1 MTSDSRTA
9 RRNVLG
15 VRLEEEIQAQ
25 KIALESRV
33 KQSGLYA
40 HEVAEFEIAWKA
52 YRDLHGRIGIEDDFG
67 SLTTSESRNL
77 VRRVRLRD
85 GVQAVV
91 KVVGNTREPGEGE
104 VLKGWHHSGLP
115 CVEPINW
122 GYQRVLV
129 GDGDATA
136 AFLLTNHVPNS
147 PDAHELQNAADQ
159 VGDLTVW
166 LQQFHRCDVR
176 PNTVRTWMQRLAPH
190 LQEVLPVIRR
200 NELTEP
206 TAWKRKL
213 GWLSECGR
221 AIVHGDPA
229 PSNIVIGSSG
239 RILLDPPGAIMAMR
253 EADMAQVCWHWGD
266 KTEPWNAITSAC
278 NADSTLN
285 PEAIA
290 AFLGFNY
297 LIAAGYVLTSHT
309 YLSRGSRLEGLES
322 RRDADRYLGVAA
334 ELIGELHIER

>member
-1 MTSDSRTA
+1 MLRPSPRRTSPVYPSHADDAVTMPDECPEIRRQAARILRGHFRRRSTVRRQPLRHGRPCYPGLPATVSGTQTCRRDSQPKRALTMTSDSRTA

-40 HEVAEFEIAWKA
+40 REVAEFEIAWKA

-129 GDGDATA
+129 GDGDATQPSCSPTT
-136 AFLLTNHVPNS
+136 FLTHQTRMNY
-147 PDAHELQNAADQ
+147 
-159 VGDLTVW
+159 
-166 LQQFHRCDVR
+166 
-176 PNTVRTWMQRLAPH
+176 RTQLIRS
-190 LQEVLPVIRR
+190 VTLP
-200 NELTEP
+200 
-206 TAWKRKL
+206 
-213 GWLSECGR
+213 S
-221 AIVHGDPA
+221 
-229 PSNIVIGSSG
+229 
-239 RILLDPPGAIMAMR
+239 
-253 EADMAQVCWHWGD
+253 
-266 KTEPWNAITSAC
+266 
-278 NADSTLN
+278 
-285 PEAIA
+285 
-290 AFLGFNY
+290 GFNNSTDVACART
-297 LIAAGYVLTSHT
+297 LCALGCSVWPPTCRRC
-309 YLSRGSRLEGLES
+309 YLSSAGTN
-322 RRDADRYLGVAA
+322 
-334 ELIGELHIER
+334 